1 MGQRWPLTG
10 PQHTRMSWDNSEVG
24 VVRMGVFLETRSRLQ
39 ARDDGKKIKRGD
51 LLKIILT
58 DVSHAISLI
67 SASLKSQVLT
77 ASREDLNVC
86 TWLLF

>member
-1 MGQRWPLTG
+1 M
-10 PQHTRMSWDNSEVG
+10 
-24 VVRMGVFLETRSRLQ
+24 
-39 ARDDGKKIKRGD
+39 GKKKKRGD